1 MILCDKIINKNC
13 KSNLT
18 IYHIFTYSDNEKRNC
33 RKCSTEDNGLEA
45 KNPLLRNELA
55 KKENAKEILVENP
68 KLTKKPKPL
77 ELNLDMIPSLVNI
90 QKDKNVSLFLKSK
103 NMQDTESRFKILV

>member
-1 MILCDKIINKNC
+1 M
-13 KSNLT
+13 
-18 IYHIFTYSDNEKRNC
+18 
-33 RKCSTEDNGLEA
+33 EA

-55 KKENAKEILVENP
+55 KKENSKEILVENP

-90 QKDKNVSLFLKSK
+90 QKDKNVSLFLKLK
-103 NMQDTESRFKILV
+103 NIFGTF

>member
-1 MILCDKIINKNC
+1 MCDNLKCYRPYLINTNC
-13 KSNLT
+13 KSNLI
-18 IYHIFTYSDNEKRNC
+18 IYIFTYSDNEKRNC

-55 KKENAKEILVENP
+55 KKENSKEILVENP

-90 QKDKNVSLFLKSK
+90 QKDKNVSLFL
-103 NMQDTESRFKILV
+103 